1 MTTETKLETRTTVHA
16 DGASQALAE
25 MPYGLYIVGS
35 RSEEGPNGMMA
46 DWVMQVAFEPRL
58 VAVSIE
64 NDAHTLANIT
74 KSGVFSVNLLTA
86 DEFQLAA
93 KFAQPYYGSKVK
105 GRGSPARDEVHHKLD
120 GVRHEPGGQTGCPIL
135 TDALAWLECRVRMT
149 VPLGDHTLVVGLV
162 VDGGVLR
169 EGAPLT
175 STITGWPYS
184 G

>member
-1 MTTETKLETRTTVHA
+1 MTIELETKARV
-16 DGASQALAE
+16 DGDAASRALGE

-35 RSEEGPNGMMA
+35 KSAGDLNGMMA

-74 KSGVFSVNLLTA
+74 ESGVFSVNLLAA
-86 DEFQLAA
+86 DEFALAA

-120 GVRHEPGGQTGCPIL
+120 GVGHEPGTQTGCPVL
-135 TDALAWLECRVRMT
+135 TEALAWLECRVRMT
-149 VPLGDHTLVVGLV
+149 VPLGDHTLVIGRV

-169 EGAPLT
+169 EGEALT

>member
-1 MTTETKLETRTTVHA
+1 MTTETKLETKTTVHD

-35 RSEEGPNGMMA
+35 KSDSDVNGMMA
-46 DWVMQVAFEPRL
+46 DWVMQVAFEPRFI
-58 VAVSIE
+58 AVSIE

-74 KSGVFSVNLLTA
+74 ESEVFTVNLLVA
-86 DEFQLAA
+86 NESDLAA
-93 KFAQPYYGSKVK
+93 KFAQPYFGSKVK

-120 GVRHEPGGQTGCPIL
+120 GVRYEPGESTGCPIL
-135 TDALAWLECRVRMT
+135 SEALAWLECRVHMM
-149 VPLGDHTLVVGLV
+149 VPMGDHTLVVGHVL
-162 VDGGVLR
+162 DGGVLR
-169 EGAPLT
+169 EGEPLT

>member
-1 MTTETKLETRTTVHA
+1 MTTELEIKAEV
-16 DGASQALAE
+16 DGDAVSGALGE

-35 RSEEGPNGMMA
+35 KSAEDLNGMMA

-74 KSGVFSVNLLTA
+74 QSGVFSVNLLAA
-86 DEFQLAA
+86 DEFELAA

-105 GRGSPARDEVHHKLD
+105 GRGSPARDAVHHKLD
-120 GVRHEPGGQTGCPIL
+120 GVHYEPGKLTGCPIL
-135 TDALAWLECRVRMT
+135 TKGLAWFECRVSMT
-149 VPLGDHTLVVGLV
+149 VPMGDHTLVIGRV
-162 VDGGVLR
+162 VAGDVLC
-169 EGAPLT
+169 EGEPLT